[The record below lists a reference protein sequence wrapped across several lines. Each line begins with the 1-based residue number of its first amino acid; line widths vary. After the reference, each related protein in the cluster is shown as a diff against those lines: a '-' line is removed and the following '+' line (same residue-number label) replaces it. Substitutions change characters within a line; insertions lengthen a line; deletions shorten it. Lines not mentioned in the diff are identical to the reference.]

1 VVPDVDDETLDVGG
15 TIARGAA
22 ELRASMASQ

>member
-22 ELRASMASQ
+22 ELRASMASP